1 MLDATGPIRPDAT
14 VIEIGCSSGY
24 LLEDLRA
31 RYPSARLAGFDINAL
46 GLQTAHT
53 ALPTALLGLADVLQ
67 IPIASATADV
77 VVSTNVL
84 EHVRDDEAAL
94 IEILRVLCPGG
105 RAALVVPA
113 GRGIYDY
120 YDRFLRHERRYG
132 RRELPERARR
142 AGFHV
147 ISETFLGTL
156 LYPPFWILKKY
167 HRLRYASLTGPPLPK
182 KSPRYCHHQELP
194 FG

>member
-1 MLDATGPIRPDAT
+1 MRLDFRRPT
-14 VIEIGCSSGY
+14 RHY
-24 LLEDLRA
+24 R
-31 RYPSARLAGFDINAL
+31 PHFSAW
-46 GLQTAHT
+46 
-53 ALPTALLGLADVLQ
+53 PTSCR

-94 IEILRVLCPGG
+94 IEILRVLRPGG

-132 RRELPERARR
+132 RRELPRGLDGPGFTSSAKPFSER
-142 AGFHV
+142 FF
-147 ISETFLGTL
+147 T
-156 LYPPFWILKKY
+156 
-167 HRLRYASLTGPPLPK
+167 RLSG
-182 KSPRYCHHQELP
+182 S
-194 FG
+194 